1 MEKAYGD
8 FSVSETMQHVSAA
21 AYGVFC
27 HIIFDGA
34 VHGLVVALILLV
46 TGALLAARKHR
57 LAAPFLIVGKKLL
70 IFCLIVASP
79 GLYTFLTTHALPPV
93 GNYNIN
99 SIGYFSLWSLIC
111 AHGLGEE
118 INYQWTVKPAAEQTE
133 NAADSESLAEEKQQ
147 VAVVEEQTTSS

>member
-8 FSVSETMQHVSAA
+8 FSVTQTMQHVAAA

-34 VHGLVVALILLV
+34 VHGLVVAVLLLT
-46 TGALLAARKHR
+46 TGAILAGRKHK
-57 LAAPFLIVGKKLL
+57 LSAPFLIVGKKLL
-70 IFCLIVASP
+70 IFCLVIASP

-93 GNYNIN
+93 GNYNFN

-118 INYQWTVKPAAEQTE
+118 INYQWTVKPKNTETAET
-133 NAADSESLAEEKQQ
+133 SEPQS
-147 VAVVEEQTTSS
+147 VVNEEQTSST

>member
-8 FSVSETMQHVSAA
+8 FSVSETMQHVTAA

-34 VHGLVVALILLV
+34 VHGLVVALILLT
-46 TGALLAARKHR
+46 TGALLSTRKHR

-118 INYQWTVKPAAEQTE
+118 INYQWTVKPLLTQSEKNTESEAAQ
-133 NAADSESLAEEKQQ
+133 KQQ
-147 VAVVEEQTTSS
+147 AVITEEQTSST

>member
-1 MEKAYGD
+1 M
-8 FSVSETMQHVSAA
+8 
-21 AYGVFC
+21 
-27 HIIFDGA
+27 
-34 VHGLVVALILLV
+34 
-46 TGALLAARKHR
+46 
-57 LAAPFLIVGKKLL
+57 

-118 INYQWTVKPAAEQTE
+118 INYQWTVKPPAEQTE

-147 VAVVEEQTTSS
+147 VAVVEEQTTAS

>member
-34 VHGLVVALILLV
+34 VHGLVVALILLT
-46 TGALLAARKHR
+46 TGAILSTRKHR
-57 LAAPFLIVGKKLL
+57 LAAPFLTVGKKLL

-118 INYQWTVKPAAEQTE
+118 INYQWTVKPLISQSEPSAEAA
-133 NAADSESLAEEKQQ
+133 NDSAEKSQIG
-147 VAVVEEQTTSS
+147 VSEEQISST

>member
-8 FSVSETMQHVSAA
+8 FSVSETMQHVTAA

-34 VHGLVVALILLV
+34 VHGLVVALILLT
-46 TGALLAARKHR
+46 TGAILSTRKHR

-118 INYQWTVKPAAEQTE
+118 INYQWTVKAAAEQAE
-133 NAADSESLAEEKQQ
+133 NAFDSENSAGEKQQ
-147 VAVVEEQTTSS
+147 VAVAEEQTTSS

>member
-34 VHGLVVALILLV
+34 VHGLVVALILLS
-46 TGALLAARKHR
+46 TGALLATRKHR
-57 LAAPFLIVGKKLL
+57 LAAPFLIVGKKLM

-118 INYQWTVKPAAEQTE
+118 INYQWTVKPLATQPE
-133 NAADSESLAEEKQQ
+133 NAADSENVSGEKQQ
-147 VAVVEEQTTSS
+147 LAVAEEQTTSS